1 MDSTSPEL
9 PPYAMPVDFSS
20 MVGTT
25 PYDIIAAQFASRI
38 NSNENGYCTPT
49 SLWSSPQSPTSSI
62 DHSKADDSHDD
73 AHSPTSGSEES
84 SKTAQKGRRG
94 NRYKNCSESVLSKRR
109 AQNRANQ
116 RAYRKRKESRLEELQ
131 AQIQD
136 MSQKNDALCCAYRL
150 LANECCRLR
159 ASQQM
164 SAAAA
169 VAGQAPAWDLV
180 SNTNSNN
187 GAGGLALDMSA
198 LNAYRIVPPPA
209 STSSPVPESYLDYPG
224 SPDKL
229 WSPY

>member
-9 PPYAMPVDFSS
+9 PPYNMPSELSS
-20 MVGTT
+20 MMSGST
-25 PYDIIAAQFASRI
+25 PYDIIAAQFVSRI

-62 DHSKADDSHDD
+62 DHSKADDSHDE
-73 AHSPTSGSEES
+73 AHSPASGSEES
-84 SKTAQKGRRG
+84 SKPTEKGRRG
-94 NRYKNCSESVLSKRR
+94 NRYKNCSETVLSKRR

-164 SAAAA
+164 SAA
-169 VAGQAPAWDLV
+169 GPAPAAWNLM
-180 SNTNSNN
+180 SGSSTNA
-187 GAGGLALDMSA
+187 AGSLALDMSA
-198 LNAYRIVPPPA
+198 LDAYRIVPPPL

-229 WSPY
+229 WSRY

>member
-20 MVGTT
+20 MAGTT

-49 SLWSSPQSPTSSI
+49 SLWSSPHSPTSSI
-62 DHSKADDSHDD
+62 DHSKAEDSHDD
-73 AHSPTSGSEES
+73 AHSPTSGSEEF
-84 SKTAQKGRRG
+84 SKPQKGRRG

-150 LANECCRLR
+150 LANECYRLR

-164 SAAAA
+164 SAAA
-169 VAGQAPAWDLV
+169 VAGQAPAWDLM
-180 SNTNSNN
+180 SNTNAND
-187 GAGGLALDMSA
+187 GAGSLALDMSA
-198 LNAYRIVPPPA
+198 LDAYRIVPPPV

>member
-20 MVGTT
+20 MAGTT

-49 SLWSSPQSPTSSI
+49 SLWSSPHSPTSSI
-62 DHSKADDSHDD
+62 DHSKAEDSHDD

-84 SKTAQKGRRG
+84 SKLQKGRRG

-150 LANECCRLR
+150 LANECYRLR

-164 SAAAA
+164 PNA
-169 VAGQAPAWDLV
+169 VAGQIPAWDLMN
-180 SNTNSNN
+180 NTNANN
-187 GAGGLALDMSA
+187 GAGSLALDMSA
-198 LNAYRIVPPPA
+198 LDAYRIVPPPV